1 MKGLVGDLL
10 RVGVQR
16 ARRLLE
22 AVDPPGGNYSNPA
35 FAYSKLNDAVVRMVA
50 EAPHVLRP
58 SYTWGLLHSA
68 HLARALGVSVI
79 SALEFGVAGGNG
91 LLALEL
97 AAEKTR
103 QYLGVRVDVHGFDT
117 GEGLPRPADWR
128 DHPNTYSESDYRM
141 DEGALRSRLKDAQLH
156 LGLVRDTVGGFLA
169 SRPSPI
175 GFISFDLDYYGATV
189 DAFEVL
195 LTDMSL
201 LLPRVHCYFDDTM
214 GFTCSEWGG
223 ERLAIREFNESQPR
237 RKISPI
243 FGLKYFLPPVY
254 AAQQWSE
261 MMYLAHIFDH
271 PLYGRPDG
279 LILAPELPLTNTN
292 A

>member
-1 MKGLVGDLL
+1 MKGLVRDLL
-10 RVGVQR
+10 RVAVQR
-16 ARRLLE
+16 ARKLVE
-22 AVDPPGGNYSNPA
+22 EVAPPGGNYSHPG
-35 FAYSKLNDAVVRMVA
+35 FAYSKLNDALLRMIA
-50 EAPHVLRP
+50 ETPDGLRP

-68 HLARALGVSVI
+68 HLARALGIPVI
-79 SALEFGVAGGNG
+79 TALEFGVAGGNG

-103 QYLGVRVDVHGFDT
+103 QHLGVRVEVHGFDT
-117 GEGLPRPADWR
+117 GKGLPKPTDWR
-128 DHPNTYSESDYRM
+128 DHPNTFTESDYKM

-195 LTDMSL
+195 LTDPSL
-201 LLPRVHCYFDDTM
+201 LLPRVHCYFDDIM

-223 ERLAIREFNESQPR
+223 ERLAIREFNESHPQ

-271 PLYGRPDG
+271 PSYGNPDG
-279 LILAPELPLTNTN
+279 LVLTRELPLTKATS
-292 A
+292 